1 MVAVAHEALDKLHA
15 QAQEKQP
22 LSPRRAVNEQA
33 VLRVLHEV
41 PHAEP
46 PCPVFA
52 AAPHSCLATCWTLL
66 VTLRNMC
73 GSAAW
78 KSQEYGT
85 SMHDMLMSGVL
96 P

>member
-1 MVAVAHEALDKLHA
+1 VRSVVAIAHEALDKLHA

-46 PCPVFA
+46 PCTRPALVLQL
-52 AAPHSCLATCWTLL
+52 HLTLPGEPL
-66 VTLRNMC
+66 
-73 GSAAW
+73 
-78 KSQEYGT
+78 
-85 SMHDMLMSGVL
+85 GVS
-96 P
+96 

>member
-1 MVAVAHEALDKLHA
+1 MRSVVAVAHEALDKLHA

-46 PCPVFA
+46 PCLFLQL
-52 AAPHSCLATCWTLL
+52 HHTF
-66 VTLRNMC
+66 
-73 GSAAW
+73 
-78 KSQEYGT
+78 
-85 SMHDMLMSGVL
+85 VL
-96 P
+96 QHAGRS